1 MSEMYSESCC
11 IRADSRTMG
20 IKRVANEVAD
30 HYGLFVSID
39 TDTYCVGGWIFKDY
53 RTEYNIRFGGDKDK
67 VKEAIRQLKYSC
79 QCYNSRIHVP
89 PTAVSGFL

>member
-11 IRADSRTMG
+11 IRADSRTRG

-30 HYGLFVSID
+30 HYGLSVSID

-53 RTEYNIRFGGDKDK
+53 RTEYNIRFRGEKAN
-67 VKEAIRQLKYSC
+67 VKKAIEQLQYSC
-79 QCYNSRIHVP
+79 ECYNASIHVP
-89 PTAVSGFL
+89 VSAASGF